1 VTERSGR
8 GQSPDEMLSAARP
21 SPPESAIA
29 PDLASRPPGPEF
41 AAAYREH
48 HDFVWRILRYFG
60 VPSAVLDDKVQ
71 DVFLVAYRRWSDLDP
86 TASQR
91 SWLFGIA
98 RRVAADLRRS
108 TVRAERRLQAVPA
121 PTDGP
126 GPDQLLAQAEAAAFV
141 DSFLKDLDEDK
152 RTVFMLAEIE
162 RLTAPEIA
170 EATGAKLNTVYS
182 RLRAARA
189 LFEAAAR
196 DFTSNRH
203 RDPRRTHVE
212 R

>member
-1 VTERSGR
+1 
-8 GQSPDEMLSAARP
+8 MLSAARP
-21 SPPESAIA
+21 PAPESVIA
-29 PDLASRPPGPEF
+29 PDF

-60 VPSAVLDDKVQ
+60 VPSAALDDKVQ
-71 DVFLVAYRRWSDLDP
+71 DVFLVAYRRWADLDP
-86 TASQR
+86 TASLR

-121 PTDGP
+121 PTGGP
-126 GPDQLLAQAEAAAFV
+126 GPDQVLAQAEAAAFV
-141 DSFLKDLDEDK
+141 ESFLKDLDEDK

-189 LFEAAAR
+189 LFDAAAR
-196 DFTSNRH
+196 DFTS
-203 RDPRRTHVE
+203 DPRRNHGQ

>member
-1 VTERSGR
+1 MTDRPDR
-8 GQSPDEMLSAARP
+8 GQYPDDMLPVARP
-21 SPPESAIA
+21 SPP
-29 PDLASRPPGPEF
+29 DPPVAPEF

-60 VPSAVLDDKVQ
+60 VPSASLDDKVQ
-71 DVFLVAYRRWSDLDP
+71 DVFLVAYRRWHDLDP
-86 TASQR
+86 TGSLR

-108 TVRAERRLQAVPA
+108 TVRAERRLQAVPD
-121 PTDGP
+121 PPPRP
-126 GPDQLLAQAEAAAFV
+126 GPEQLVAQAEAAAFV
-141 DSFLKDLDEDK
+141 ESFLGTLDEDK
-152 RTVFMLAEIE
+152 RAVFMLAEIE

-189 LFEAAAR
+189 LFAAAAHE
-196 DFTSNRH
+196 FTRA
-203 RDPRRTHVE
+203 PRRTHVD

>member
-1 VTERSGR
+1 MTDRPVG
-8 GQSPDEMLSAARP
+8 GQSPAEKMLSVARP
-21 SPPESAIA
+21 SPPDPAVA
-29 PDLASRPPGPEF
+29 PDF
-41 AAAYREH
+41 AGAYREH

-60 VPSAVLDDKVQ
+60 VPHAALDDKLQ
-71 DVFLVAYRRWSDLDP
+71 DVFLVAYRRWDDLDP
-86 TASQR
+86 TASLR

-121 PTDGP
+121 PSPGP
-126 GPDQLLAQAEAAAFV
+126 GPEQHVARAEAAAFV
-141 DSFLKDLDEDK
+141 ESFLESLDEDK
-152 RTVFMLAEIE
+152 RAVFMLAEIE

-170 EATGAKLNTVYS
+170 EATGARLNTVYS

-196 DFTSNRH
+196 DFNGPA
-203 RDPRRTHVE
+203 RDPRRTHVD